1 MASNWPL
8 NGFYN
13 ISELTGL
20 YEAAQRRVSCR
31 SFAAAPTC
39 EQWNALL
46 AAADALTLPGARIA
60 LGMCD
65 NAMFQT
71 IMGLF
76 IKFDN
81 VQRFAAVI
89 ATDDRPQSTVNAGVS
104 GEMFM
109 LRAVELGLGGCWVS
123 GTFKRSRVGIKL
135 AAGEKLLAVIAL
147 GVPKKEQADNPV
159 RKRKEIAAICPE
171 YEALQPAL
179 REAAQYVRIAPSAM
193 NLQPW
198 RITMVSDKEVT
209 LAVAAGP
216 LRLDLGIALAHAVLA
231 LGSTPAQ
238 FTLDDTGLVAG
249 IELL

>member
-1 MASNWPL
+1 MAADWQL
-8 NGFYN
+8 NGFYDGAK
-13 ISELTGL
+13 LTGL
-20 YEAAQRRVSCR
+20 YEAAQRRASCR

-39 EQWNALL
+39 DQWNALL
-46 AAADALTLPGARIA
+46 AAADTLTLPGARIA
-60 LGMCD
+60 LGMCE
-65 NAMFQT
+65 NTLFQPLF
-71 IMGLF
+71 GLLM
-76 IKFDN
+76 KFEN

-89 ATDDRPQSTVNAGVS
+89 AADSSPQSAVNAGIS
-104 GEMFM
+104 GEMFL

-123 GTFKRSRVGIKL
+123 GTFKRGQVGIKL
-135 AAGEKLLAVIAL
+135 AEGEKLLALIAL
-147 GVPKKEQADNPV
+147 GVPKQEPKLPLV
-159 RKRKEIAAICPE
+159 RKRKEITAICPE
-171 YEALQPAL
+171 VDALAPAL

-238 FTLDDTGLVAG
+238 FSLDDTGLVAG

>member
-8 NGFYN
+8 NGFYDVPG
-13 ISELTGL
+13 LTGL
-20 YEAAQRRVSCR
+20 YEAAQRRESCR

-39 EQWNALL
+39 DQWNALL
-46 AAADALTLPGARIA
+46 AAADTLTLPGARIA
-60 LGMCD
+60 LGMCE
-65 NAMFQT
+65 NSLFQPLF
-71 IMGLF
+71 GLF
-76 IKFDN
+76 SKFEN

-89 ATDDRPQSTVNAGVS
+89 ARDGSPQSAVDAGVS
-104 GEMFM
+104 GEMFL
-109 LRAVELGLGGCWVS
+109 LRAVELGLGACWVS
-123 GTFKRSRVGIKL
+123 VSFKRGQVGIKL
-135 AAGEKLLAVIAL
+135 AEGEKLLAVIAL
-147 GVPKKEQADNPV
+147 GIPKQEPKLPVV
-159 RKRKEIAAICPE
+159 RKRKDIAVICPE
-171 YEALQPAL
+171 ADSLAPAL

-209 LAVAAGP
+209 LAVAVAP